1 MKLEFKPNVNDILV
15 SFEDISVGELF
26 IYAKEN
32 AVNAP
37 IWMKTSDDGICVCI
51 SSNRNANTEQGDLS
65 GSLVKTGNIWKVL
78 DVTLVIHNHVVNGD

>member
-15 SFEDISVGELF
+15 SLEDISVGELF
-26 IYAKEN
+26 IYAKED
-32 AVNAP
+32 AVNPP
-37 IWMKTSDDGICVCI
+37 IWMKTSDDGVCVCI
-51 SSNRNANTEQGDLS
+51 SSNRDANTGQGDLS

>member
-15 SFEDISVGELF
+15 SLEDISVGELF
-26 IYAKEN
+26 IYAKED
-32 AVNAP
+32 AVNPP
-37 IWMKTSDDGICVCI
+37 IWMKTSEEGTCVCI
-51 SSNRNANTEQGDLS
+51 SSNSDSTTWQGDLS